1 MESASLFELICLP
14 IRLLF
19 GGGGLEPLDM
29 LYLLGRCLDPR
40 NLRRSGDITADC
52 CCCCFD
58 FDDNVVVGSE
68 EDFNVDFLEEEEFF
82 RLLPPTEEPRRDEG
96 DATSLS
102 SRRCREVLRL
112 RLLNL
117 LINDG
122 IIDSS
127 PGRREVCEH
136 FV

>member
-1 MESASLFELICLP
+1 
-14 IRLLF
+14 
-19 GGGGLEPLDM
+19 M
-29 LYLLGRCLDPR
+29 LYSYTLLGRCLDPR
-40 NLRRSGDITADC
+40 NLRRSGDIIADC

-82 RLLPPTEEPRRDEG
+82 RLLPSVPPTEEPRRDEG

-122 IIDSS
+122 IID
-127 PGRREVCEH
+127 
-136 FV
+136 

>member
-1 MESASLFELICLP
+1 
-14 IRLLF
+14 
-19 GGGGLEPLDM
+19 M
-29 LYLLGRCLDPR
+29 LYSYTLGRCLDPR
-40 NLRRSGDITADC
+40 NLRRSGDIIAD

-68 EDFNVDFLEEEEFF
+68 EDFNVDFLDEEDFF
-82 RLLPPTEEPRRDEG
+82 RLLPSVPPTGEPRRDEG

-102 SRRCREVLRL
+102 SRRCLEVLRL

-122 IIDSS
+122 IID
-127 PGRREVCEH
+127 
-136 FV
+136 